1 MLINATQ
8 KEELRVALVDGQSLY
23 DLDIERTGRV
33 QKKASIY
40 KGRVTRVEPSLEA
53 AFIDY
58 GADRHGFLPLKE
70 VAREYFSHGHDGGRP
85 HIRDALRPGQELIVQ
100 VDKEERGNKGAA
112 LTTYIGLAGCYL
124 VLMPNNPRAGG
135 ISRRIEG
142 DERNDLKDA
151 LSQLALPEGMGL
163 IVRTAGVGRNLEE
176 LSWDLDVLLSQWQ
189 AIVQASQRPAPF
201 LIHRES
207 DVIIRALRDYLRP
220 DIAEILVDTEEAY
233 QHAKKHIQV
242 VRPDFADRVKRYQ
255 DAIPLFNRFQIESQ
269 IESAFKREVALE
281 NGASIVIDPTEALIA
296 IDINSARAT
305 EGSDIE
311 ETALQT
317 NLVAAKEIARQLRLR
332 DIGGLIV
339 IDFIDMNSTRH
350 QRMVENHLREELA
363 ADRARIQLGRISRFG
378 LLEMSRQRLRPSLGD
393 SSGVSCPRCEG
404 QGTIRNIQSLALALM
419 RIIEDEAMKENTRQV
434 NVQVPVDLAAYLLNE
449 KRQAVLT
456 LEERHQIRII
466 LLPNP
471 HMVTPQYQ
479 VVRIREDDAT
489 DQEDVPSF
497 KLITPIERKI
507 EDVTAPVQREKTDE
521 PAIKI
526 TPIAAPLQ
534 ITRDKGFI
542 KRVWSAIFG
551 DTTASDT
558 PRRTGSQYTATATT
572 PSEHRPPSRGHHH
585 HRRGRGQQRG
595 SHERGERTERAE
607 RGEPRH
613 ERGEPRHERGE
624 PRQERGEPRHE
635 RSEPRHERG
644 EPRHERGEPRQDRG
658 EQRPEQRS
666 DQRTDRGEPR
676 DERGGRRHHRH
687 RRQGGQ
693 NRGERYPRDQN
704 QQQGFEEKPFS
715 DFQDDKNQPT
725 AFEIKPEVAET
736 VIPDI
741 RDSDDRSKQESHA
754 ATPKESTPYVQQQ
767 RPAQKERPP
776 APVLDINTPEA
787 RAARRLQDAIS
798 IVKLTEAEKENT
810 VVTLS
815 EASTPVP
822 EHHFTLVTTK
832 KTETPASVVEHVP
845 QKITTV
851 VPSNENMVTMEET
864 PVVQPRSAPLN
875 QVVTKKGPE
884 APARVEEKKEKES
897 SYEVIMEEDDNH
909 NR

>member
-1 MLINATQ
+1 MTKRMLINATQ

-151 LSQLALPEGMGL
+151 LSQLPLPEGMGL

-189 AIVQASQRPAPF
+189 AIVQASNRPAPF

-233 QHAKKHIQV
+233 QHAKKHIEV
-242 VRPDFADRVKRYQ
+242 VRPDYADRVKRYQ

-489 DQEDVPSF
+489 DQEEVPSF

-507 EDVTAPVQREKTDE
+507 EDVTSPAQKEKTDE

-534 ITRDKGFI
+534 ISRDSGFI

-551 DTTASDT
+551 STTASDT
-558 PRRTGSQYTATATT
+558 PRRATSQYTTTAAT
-572 PSEHRPPSRGHHH
+572 PSEHRPPSRGHQH
-585 HRRGRGQQRG
+585 HRRGRGQQQRG
-595 SHERGERTERAE
+595 SHERGERTDRGE

-613 ERGEPRHERGE
+613 ERG
-624 PRQERGEPRHE
+624 
-635 RSEPRHERG
+635 EPRHERG

-676 DERGGRRHHRH
+676 DERGGRRNHRH

-704 QQQGFEEKPFS
+704 QQQSFEEKPFS
-715 DFQDDKNQPT
+715 ESQDDRNQAT
-725 AFEIKPEVAET
+725 AFEINSEAAEK

-741 RDSDDRSKQESHA
+741 QRESNDNVRQESPV
-754 ATPKESTPYVQQQ
+754 ATTRESAPYVQQQ
-767 RPAQKERPP
+767 RPAPSSSRERPP

-810 VVTLS
+810 VVTIS
-815 EASTPVP
+815 EAPTHAP
-822 EHHFTLVTTK
+822 ENHFTLVKTK
-832 KTETPASVVEHVP
+832 KTESSTSSVAHVP

-851 VPSNENMVTMEET
+851 VPSSENMVTMEET
-864 PVVQPRSAPLN
+864 PIAQPRSAPLN
-875 QVVTKKGPE
+875 QVVTKKSSETQP
-884 APARVEEKKEKES
+884 RVDEKKEKEN
-897 SYEVIMEEDDNH
+897 SYEVIMEEDENH